1 MRLVLIKTRLSSNDL
16 EIWISKSRYSH
27 VKVWK
32 LWFWDGIY
40 SGKAPQSQL
49 LSKAGDKKDGEIKS
63 GEGNRKRLKIS
74 IPYFDNSDLI
84 KSYSRTL
91 IGRCMNPE
99 QKAVKSLLVILPK
112 IWHLEEKVVGVD
124 LGMGRFQ
131 FHFEKEEDILTVL
144 EMQPYH
150 FDYWMLALGQWQ
162 PRILLHDADHCPLNP
177 KRLEKKKENRDEIVE
192 RSEDR
197 SRSYKGVVIHG
208 NEGHH
213 QKNKEH
219 RGYQGKGKGKMYE
232 EQDAKWT
239 RVPERGNKRSLTYR
253 RNNIFEKEGS
263 RNRNARWERSRTQ
276 SQEDRERT
284 NSELRRVRSPLR
296 NVREEPQE
304 EGVITT
310 LVSDRRSSQQEER
323 SMTVP
328 LAGESLEEDSR
339 ALVEDGMELEED
351 QTLGD
356 GKELDCEVE
365 DEFENL
371 TDREEKDKDQEEPRE
386 MLEEGKQG
394 DLLRGME
401 LVAGD
406 AEKKDGAR
414 KQMFLAAAGGA
425 VKKKFAQVLLSP
437 RKHTTAKH
445 HARKGGNSKQ
455 VEEKGPSNPKPTSK
469 P

>member
-1 MRLVLIKTRLSSNDL
+1 MLR
-16 EIWISKSRYSH
+16 
-27 VKVWK
+27 
-32 LWFWDGIY
+32 F
-40 SGKAPQSQL
+40 
-49 LSKAGDKKDGEIKS
+49 
-63 GEGNRKRLKIS
+63 GNYGS
-74 IPYFDNSDLI
+74 
-84 KSYSRTL
+84 
-91 IGRCMNPE
+91 
-99 QKAVKSLLVILPK
+99 
-112 IWHLEEKVVGVD
+112 
-124 LGMGRFQ
+124 GMGFVIA
-131 FHFEKEEDILTVL
+131 HC
-144 EMQPYH
+144 
-150 FDYWMLALGQWQ
+150 
-162 PRILLHDADHCPLNP
+162 LLHDADHCPLNP

-328 LAGESLEEDSR
+328 LAG
-339 ALVEDGMELEED
+339 
-351 QTLGD
+351 
-356 GKELDCEVE
+356 
-365 DEFENL
+365 
-371 TDREEKDKDQEEPRE
+371 
-386 MLEEGKQG
+386 
-394 DLLRGME
+394 
-401 LVAGD
+401 
-406 AEKKDGAR
+406 
-414 KQMFLAAAGGA
+414 
-425 VKKKFAQVLLSP
+425 
-437 RKHTTAKH
+437 
-445 HARKGGNSKQ
+445 
-455 VEEKGPSNPKPTSK
+455 
-469 P
+469 